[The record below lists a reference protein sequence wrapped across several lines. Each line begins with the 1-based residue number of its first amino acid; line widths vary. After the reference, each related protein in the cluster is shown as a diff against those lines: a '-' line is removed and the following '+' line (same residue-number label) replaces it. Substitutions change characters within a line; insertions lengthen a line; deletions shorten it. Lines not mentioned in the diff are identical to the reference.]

1 MPYICFIKQTNNTDM
16 NTANNTQFEANAMQ
30 AFAFTLDVILEMVK
44 RGESSAEMIYGLTNY
59 ISAKFDLNKDQSVY
73 VVEQAVAKSH
83 TISVK

>member
-1 MPYICFIKQTNNTDM
+1 
-16 NTANNTQFEANAMQ
+16 
-30 AFAFTLDVILEMVK
+30 MVK

-59 ISAKFDLNKDQSVY
+59 ISATFNLNNEQSLF

>member
-1 MPYICFIKQTNNTDM
+1 M
-16 NTANNTQFEANAMQ
+16 NTANNTQSEANAMQ
-30 AFAFTLDVILEMVK
+30 AFAFTLDVIIAMVK

-59 ISAKFDLNKDQSVY
+59 ISATFNLNNEQSFF